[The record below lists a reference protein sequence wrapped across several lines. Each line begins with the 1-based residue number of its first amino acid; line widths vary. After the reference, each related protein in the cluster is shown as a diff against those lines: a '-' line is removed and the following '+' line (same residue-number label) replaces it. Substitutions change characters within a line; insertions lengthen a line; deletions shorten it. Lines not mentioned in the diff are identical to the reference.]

1 MQGQEQTTMPP
12 SPDMGQMPMNNGY
25 PQDAGQYQQQYP
37 QQQYAQQPM
46 PAAQYQQTQ
55 YPQQAMPNGQFAA
68 QNMQAQQPQQPTAPV
83 KQDPNST
90 QGTLLFSELRDS
102 MIIMKDGSFRAV
114 VACKSINFDLMADA
128 EREGVEM
135 SYQDFLNS
143 INFTIQILIRS
154 QRIDIRPYIGKLE
167 EIRRNEDNMLLA
179 RLMDDYIGFIDD
191 LSQEANIMDKSFF
204 VVVPYWSSPEE
215 ERMQTETKNFFK
227 AMSKQ
232 KGNTVSRINS
242 DVYVKATEEI
252 NKRCDTVIQGL
263 YSIGIHAVR
272 LNTEELG
279 HLFYSFNNPAEAGY
293 QPLGNF
299 NDLAQLYVRKATP
312 EETQQRMQ
320 QMAQQQGGQY

>member
-1 MQGQEQTTMPP
+1 MQPENQMPTQP
-12 SPDMGQMPMNNGY
+12 PMPQADPNMGQAMP
-25 PQDAGQYQQQYP
+25 QQAGQFQQQY
-37 QQQYAQQPM
+37 Q
-46 PAAQYQQTQ
+46 Q
-55 YPQQAMPNGQFAA
+55 YPQQAMQGQMPQQGQMMPNQMAQQQAPA
-68 QNMQAQQPQQPTAPV
+68 QNV

-114 VACKSINFDLMADA
+114 IACKSINFDLMADS

-143 INFTIQILIRS
+143 INFTIQILVRS

-167 EIRRNEDNMLLA
+167 ELRRNEDNMLLA
-179 RLMDDYIGFIDD
+179 RLMDDYIDFIDD
-191 LSQEANIMDKSFF
+191 LSQSANIMDKSFF

-215 ERMQTETKNFFK
+215 ERAQTETKNFFK
-227 AMSKQ
+227 AMAKQ
-232 KGNTVSRINS
+232 KGATVSRINR
-242 DVYVKATEEI
+242 DVYDKAIEEI

-312 EETQQRMQ
+312 EEAQERMQ
-320 QMAQQQGGQY
+320 QQTQQGGQF

>member
-1 MQGQEQTTMPP
+1 MQPGQQNMQ
-12 SPDMGQMPMNNGY
+12 GQMPMQNTGQA
-25 PQDAGQYQQQYP
+25 PQPNYNQQQQTFAANPAYAT
-37 QQQYAQQPM
+37 QAQQPM
-46 PAAQYQQTQ
+46 AQPYTAQGGMNTQSQGTTNQPEQQQ
-55 YPQQAMPNGQFAA
+55 
-68 QNMQAQQPQQPTAPV
+68 APV

-102 MIIMKDGSFRAV
+102 MIVMKDGSFRAV

-167 EIRRNEDNMLLA
+167 DLRRNEDNMLLA

-204 VVVPYWSSPEE
+204 VVIPYYSSPEE
-215 ERMQTETKNFFK
+215 ERAMTETKNFFK
-227 AMSKQ
+227 VMSRN
-232 KGNTVSRINS
+232 KGNGISRINR
-242 DVYVKATEEI
+242 DVYDKAIDEV

-312 EETQQRMQ
+312 EETQERIQ
-320 QMAQQQGGQY
+320 QMAQQQGGQQ

>member
-1 MQGQEQTTMPP
+1 MQPEN
-12 SPDMGQMPMNNGY
+12 QMPMQPPM
-25 PQDAGQYQQQYP
+25 PQADPNMGQAMPQQQAGQFQQQYQQYP
-37 QQQYAQQPM
+37 QQPMQGQMPQQGQMMAQQQQPM
-46 PAAQYQQTQ
+46 P
-55 YPQQAMPNGQFAA
+55 
-68 QNMQAQQPQQPTAPV
+68 PV

-114 VACKSINFDLMADA
+114 IACKSINFDLMADS

-143 INFTIQILIRS
+143 INFTIQILVRS

-167 EIRRNEDNMLLA
+167 ELRRNEDNMLLA
-179 RLMDDYIGFIDD
+179 RLMDDYIDFIDD
-191 LSQEANIMDKSFF
+191 LSQSANIMDKSFF

-215 ERMQTETKNFFK
+215 ERAQTETKNFFK
-227 AMSKQ
+227 AMAKQ
-232 KGNTVSRINS
+232 KGTTVSRINR
-242 DVYVKATEEI
+242 DVYDKAIEEV

-312 EETQQRMQ
+312 EEAQERMQ
-320 QMAQQQGGQY
+320 QQQTQQGGGF

>member
-1 MQGQEQTTMPP
+1 MQPGQEQMPTQAPMAPMQPMGTMP
-12 SPDMGQMPMNNGY
+12 Q
-25 PQDAGQYQQQYP
+25 
-37 QQQYAQQPM
+37 
-46 PAAQYQQTQ
+46 
-55 YPQQAMPNGQFAA
+55 QQAMPNYQQPQYGQQQFAQQQFAA
-68 QNMQAQQPQQPTAPV
+68 QPQMAATPNQMNPNQMVQQQPV

-102 MIIMKDGSFRAV
+102 MIVMKDGSFRAV
-114 VACKSINFDLMADA
+114 VACKSINFDLMADS

-167 EIRRNEDNMLLA
+167 DLRRNEDNMLLA
-179 RLMDDYIGFIDD
+179 RLMDDYIGFIDE

-204 VVVPYWSSPEE
+204 VVVPYYSSPEE
-215 ERMQTETKNFFK
+215 ERNLTETKNFFK
-227 AMSKQ
+227 AMSKN
-232 KGNTVSRINS
+232 KGNTVARINR
-242 DVYVKATEEI
+242 DVYDKALEEI
-252 NKRCDTVIQGL
+252 GKRCDTVIQGL
-263 YSIGIHAVR
+263 YGIGIHAVR

-299 NDLAQLYVRKATP
+299 SDLAQLYVRKATP
-312 EETQQRMQ
+312 EETQERMQ
-320 QMAQQQGGQY
+320 QMAQQQGGQQ

>member
-1 MQGQEQTTMPP
+1 MQPGQEQMPTQAP
-12 SPDMGQMPMNNGY
+12 MAPMQPMGQPMP
-25 PQDAGQYQQQYP
+25 QQAMQGYP
-37 QQQYAQQPM
+37 QQQYAQQP
-46 PAAQYQQTQ
+46 QYQQQ
-55 YPQQAMPNGQFAA
+55 Y
-68 QNMQAQQPQQPTAPV
+68 AQQPQMGAMPNQMQQQPQMAPV

-114 VACKSINFDLMADA
+114 VACKSINFDLMADS

-167 EIRRNEDNMLLA
+167 DRRRNEDNMLLA
-179 RLMDDYIGFIDD
+179 RLMDDYIGFIDE

-204 VVVPYWSSPEE
+204 VVVPYYSSPEE
-215 ERMQTETKNFFK
+215 ERALTETKNFFK
-227 AMSKQ
+227 AMSKN
-232 KGNTVSRINS
+232 KGNTVSRINR
-242 DVYVKATEEI
+242 DVYDKAIDEI
-252 NKRCDTVIQGL
+252 SKRCDTVIQGL
-263 YSIGIHAVR
+263 YGIGIHAVR

-299 NDLAQLYVRKATP
+299 SDLAQLYVRKATP
-312 EETQQRMQ
+312 EEAQERMQ
-320 QMAQQQGGQY
+320 QMAQQQGGEQ

>member
-1 MQGQEQTTMPP
+1 MQPGQEQMPTQAP
-12 SPDMGQMPMNNGY
+12 MAPMQPMGQPMP
-25 PQDAGQYQQQYP
+25 QQAMQGYP
-37 QQQYAQQPM
+37 QQQYAQQP
-46 PAAQYQQTQ
+46 QYQQQ
-55 YPQQAMPNGQFAA
+55 Y
-68 QNMQAQQPQQPTAPV
+68 AQQPQMGAMPNQMQQQPQMAPV

-114 VACKSINFDLMADA
+114 VACKSINFDLMADS

-167 EIRRNEDNMLLA
+167 DLRRNEDNMLLA
-179 RLMDDYIGFIDD
+179 RLMDDYIGFIDE

-204 VVVPYWSSPEE
+204 VVVPYYSSPEE
-215 ERMQTETKNFFK
+215 ERALTETKNFFK
-227 AMSKQ
+227 AMSKN
-232 KGNTVSRINS
+232 KGNTVSRINR
-242 DVYVKATEEI
+242 DVYDKAIDEI
-252 NKRCDTVIQGL
+252 SKRCDTVIQGL
-263 YSIGIHAVR
+263 YGIGIHAVR

-299 NDLAQLYVRKATP
+299 SDLAQLYVRKATP
-312 EETQQRMQ
+312 EEAQERMQ
-320 QMAQQQGGQY
+320 QMAQQQGGEQ

>member
-1 MQGQEQTTMPP
+1 MQPENQMPTQP
-12 SPDMGQMPMNNGY
+12 PMPQADPNMGQAMP
-25 PQDAGQYQQQYP
+25 QQAGQFQQQY
-37 QQQYAQQPM
+37 Q
-46 PAAQYQQTQ
+46 Q
-55 YPQQAMPNGQFAA
+55 YPQQAMQGQMPQQGQMMPNQ
-68 QNMQAQQPQQPTAPV
+68 MAQQQAPVQNV

-114 VACKSINFDLMADA
+114 IACKSINFDLMADS

-143 INFTIQILIRS
+143 INFTIQILVRS

-167 EIRRNEDNMLLA
+167 ELRRNEDNMLLA
-179 RLMDDYIGFIDD
+179 RLMDDYIDFIDD
-191 LSQEANIMDKSFF
+191 LSQSANIMDKSFF

-215 ERMQTETKNFFK
+215 ERAQTETKNFFK
-227 AMSKQ
+227 AMAKQ
-232 KGNTVSRINS
+232 KGATVSRINR
-242 DVYVKATEEI
+242 DVYDKAIEEI

-312 EETQQRMQ
+312 EEAQERMQ
-320 QMAQQQGGQY
+320 QQTQQGGQF

>member
-1 MQGQEQTTMPP
+1 MQPENQMPTQP
-12 SPDMGQMPMNNGY
+12 PMPQADPNMGQAMP
-25 PQDAGQYQQQYP
+25 QQAFQQQY
-37 QQQYAQQPM
+37 Q
-46 PAAQYQQTQ
+46 Q
-55 YPQQAMPNGQFAA
+55 YPQQAMQGQMPQQGQMMPNQMAQQQAPA
-68 QNMQAQQPQQPTAPV
+68 QNV

-114 VACKSINFDLMADA
+114 IACKSINFDLMADS

-143 INFTIQILIRS
+143 INFTIQILVRS

-167 EIRRNEDNMLLA
+167 ELRRNEDNMLLA
-179 RLMDDYIGFIDD
+179 RLMDDYIDFIDD
-191 LSQEANIMDKSFF
+191 LSQSANIMDKSFF

-215 ERMQTETKNFFK
+215 ERAQTETKNFFK
-227 AMSKQ
+227 AMAKQ
-232 KGNTVSRINS
+232 KGATVSRINR
-242 DVYVKATEEI
+242 DVYDKAIEEI

-312 EETQQRMQ
+312 EEAQERMQ
-320 QMAQQQGGQY
+320 QQTQQGGQF

>member
-1 MQGQEQTTMPP
+1 MQGQEQMPMQAPMPP
-12 SPDMGQMPMNNGY
+12 QQGMP
-25 PQDAGQYQQQYP
+25 AQQYP
-37 QQQYAQQPM
+37 QQQYQQYDQTAYAQQPQPQAM
-46 PAAQYQQTQ
+46 PAQQYAAM
-55 YPQQAMPNGQFAA
+55 PQQAAP
-68 QNMQAQQPQQPTAPV
+68 MQAQQANAAAPVAQPPV

-167 EIRRNEDNMLLA
+167 ELRRNEDNMLLA
-179 RLMDDYIGFIDD
+179 RLMDDYIDFIDD

-215 ERMQTETKNFFK
+215 ERAQTETKNFFK

-232 KGNTVSRINS
+232 KGNTVSRINR
-242 DVYVKATEEI
+242 DVYDKAIEEI

-299 NDLAQLYVRKATP
+299 SDVAQLYVRKATP
-312 EETQQRMQ
+312 EEAQARTQ
-320 QMAQQQGGQY
+320 QMAQQQGGLQ